1 MRILVNALSG
11 NGDAL
16 MFSPILK
23 ILKAKLPNYFID
35 MVVMFKSVSEMYR
48 CSPYL
53 NQIYHIDFL
62 RQSKLISLKQ
72 ISEIRK
78 SKYDISINVYP
89 SNRIE
94 YNIVNYFFGARKR
107 LGHKYAHAGLLS
119 GEFFNNVSIKEV
131 KDRHNVLQ
139 NLDLI
144 KKIVDTGDIEVGG
157 LEIFLSE
164 EDENSAKYWIKKSG
178 IEEGNIIGFHA
189 GSALLKNHINKRWDY
204 KKYAELGNLLIK
216 KYKSHILLFGTETD
230 LNNRIKELMG
240 GRAVLASTENY
251 MDSMARLKLCRLFVS
266 NDTAFLHSAAAFSV
280 PTAAIFCYTNHREL
294 FPWKNRHIIIRK
306 ELECS
311 PCFYNSPKPAS
322 CKWAGADEFQCIRGI
337 EVEKVNDACEKL
349 LAGGGTI
356 KL

>member
-1 MRILVNALSG
+1 MRILINALSG

-23 ILKAKLPNYFID
+23 ILKVKLPNYFID

-48 CSPYL
+48 YSPYI

-62 RQSKLISLKQ
+62 KQSKFKSLKQ
-72 ISEIRK
+72 LSEIRK
-78 SKYDISINVYP
+78 TGYDISVNVYP

-94 YNIVNYFFGARKR
+94 YNIVNYFTGAGKR
-107 LGHKYAHAGLLS
+107 LGHKYINAGLLS
-119 GEFFNNVSIKEV
+119 GEFLNNVSVKEV

-139 NLDLI
+139 NFDLI
-144 KKIVDTGDIEVGG
+144 KKIVDAGEREVGG

-164 EDENSAKYWIKKSG
+164 EDENSAQIWKKKSG
-178 IEEGNIIGFHA
+178 IEEANIIGFHA

-204 KKYAELGNLLIK
+204 RKYAELGNILIS
-216 KYKSHILLFGTETD
+216 KYKSTILLFGTETD
-230 LNNRIKELMG
+230 LNNRINELIG

-280 PTAAIFCYTNHREL
+280 PTAAIFGYTNHKEL
-294 FPWKNRHIIIRK
+294 FPWKNRHVIIRR

-311 PCFYNSPKPAS
+311 PCFYNSPKPAG
-322 CKWAGADEFQCIRGI
+322 CKWSGADEFKCIRGI
-337 EVEKVNDACEKL
+337 EVEEVNDACEKL
-349 LAGGGTI
+349 LAGDGTI
-356 KL
+356 